1 MNRDRFVAWLRQ
13 VPAWLHWSA
22 VVLTVLAGA
31 FTALNAVADGVS
43 IPPTP
48 VPSQVAPAPAYDFSR
63 GVDHPDIDAPN
74 GTAPKDKIPDQAV
87 ETGLGG
93 PSEYV
98 STIGLAQ
105 ANPWSPAQAVA
116 WMQDQIRRGTTGWF
130 MRCEGSV
137 TRAYGWGGGWY
148 SALTHA
154 NAIPAN
160 KRHPMS
166 QTPPAG
172 AIVEW
177 PYGRYGHVGLSLGGG
192 RVSSNDI
199 LIKGQISDVPISLIE
214 DRWGMRAA
222 FWVAPP
228 DFLGQAFGRNPDRAP
243 IVLAP
248 EPATG
253 EPTAAK
259 IVRLRHWWRLRRLAA
274 ALLIKPHRLCH
285 LNPQITKCGPQ
296 RGLRAGKWVRRA
308 W

>member
-1 MNRDRFVAWLRQ
+1 MRAPVKIAAGL
-13 VPAWLHWSA
+13 A
-22 VVLTVLAGA
+22 VLAVG
-31 FTALNAVADGVS
+31 VAGCS
-43 IPPTP
+43 LGTPPP
-48 VPSQVAPAPAYDFSR
+48 PPPPAPAAPVYDFSR
-63 GVDHPDIDAPN
+63 GVDHPDIDVPN
-74 GTAPKDKIPDQAV
+74 GAAPKDRQPDQAV

-93 PSEYV
+93 PDDYV
-98 STIGLAQ
+98 STAGLRQ
-105 ANPWSPAQAVA
+105 VNPWSPAQAVA
-116 WMQDQIRRGTTGWF
+116 WMQDQIKRGTGGWF
-130 MRCEGSV
+130 NRCEGSV

-154 NAIPAN
+154 NAVPAS

-199 LIKGQISDVPISLIE
+199 LIRGQISDVPISLIE

-228 DFLGQAFGRNPDRAP
+228 DFLGEAFGRNPDRAP
-243 IVLAP
+243 IVLP
-248 EPATG
+248 PSPPG

-259 IVRLRHWWRLRRLAA
+259 IVRLRHWWRLRTLAA
-274 ALLIKPHRLCH
+274 ALLVKPHRLCH
-285 LNPQITKCGPQ
+285 LNPQITKCGPE
-296 RGLRAGKWVRRA
+296 RGLRAGRMIRRA